1 MASNVSKL
9 KKFLEIEWI
18 KYRTKNRKIKDINN
32 CFRKNNCFF
41 FFLVVYYDIKLCFRI
56 SAQFFSFN
64 ISMLSIFQF
73 YTLQSYLF
81 KTQNYN
87 QIFVFS

>member
-56 SAQFFSFN
+56 SA
-64 ISMLSIFQF
+64 
-73 YTLQSYLF
+73 
-81 KTQNYN
+81 
-87 QIFVFS
+87 

>member
-41 FFLVVYYDIKLCFRI
+41 FFLVVYYDIMLCFRI

-64 ISMLSIFQF
+64 ISMLSHFPIIF
-73 YTLQSYLF
+73 LKL
-81 KTQNYN
+81 
-87 QIFVFS
+87 